1 MKSVLLP
8 IDGSPCALRAVE
20 LILAKRARY
29 SHPEEMA
36 IHLVNVQLPFT
47 VEDIRW
53 ASKEQVNEYYQGRS
67 ERETREACALLD
79 RAGVG
84 YTRHDLVGEAAEE
97 IATLA
102 ADVDRTAKK
111 LANADFVARAPEE
124 VVEENRERM
133 AEAQAA
139 KAKLEAALQRLS
151 GVG

>member
-53 ASKEQVNEYYQGRS
+53 ASKEQVNEYDQGRS

-102 ADVDRTAKK
+102 ET
-111 LANADFVARAPEE
+111 LACDQIVMGTHGRG
-124 VVEENRERM
+124 
-133 AEAQAA
+133 
-139 KAKLEAALQRLS
+139 ALQGLLMGS
-151 GVG
+151 TTTKVIHLAKVPVLLVK

>member
-97 IATLA
+97 IAALAETLA
-102 ADVDRTAKK
+102 CDQIVMGTHGRG
-111 LANADFVARAPEE
+111 
-124 VVEENRERM
+124 
-133 AEAQAA
+133 
-139 KAKLEAALQRLS
+139 ALQGLLMGS
-151 GVG
+151 TTTKVIHLAKVPVQLVK

>member
-8 IDGSPCALRAVE
+8 VDGSPCALRAVE

-29 SHPEEMA
+29 SRPEELA
-36 IHLVNVQLPFT
+36 IHLVNVQLSFT

-97 IATLA
+97 IAALAETLA
-102 ADVDRTAKK
+102 CDQIVMGTHGRG
-111 LANADFVARAPEE
+111 
-124 VVEENRERM
+124 
-133 AEAQAA
+133 
-139 KAKLEAALQRLS
+139 ALQGLLMGS
-151 GVG
+151 TTTKVIHLAKVPVLLVK

>member
-102 ADVDRTAKK
+102 ET
-111 LANADFVARAPEE
+111 LACDQIIMGTHGRG
-124 VVEENRERM
+124 
-133 AEAQAA
+133 
-139 KAKLEAALQRLS
+139 ALQGLLMGS
-151 GVG
+151 TTTKVIHLAKVPVLLVK

>member
-29 SHPEEMA
+29 SHPEEMT

-97 IATLA
+97 IAAQAETLA
-102 ADVDRTAKK
+102 CDQIVMGTHGRG
-111 LANADFVARAPEE
+111 
-124 VVEENRERM
+124 
-133 AEAQAA
+133 
-139 KAKLEAALQRLS
+139 ALQGLLMGS
-151 GVG
+151 TTTKVIHLAKVPVLLVK

>member
-47 VEDIRW
+47 AEDIRW

-97 IATLA
+97 IAALAETLA
-102 ADVDRTAKK
+102 CDQIVMGTHGRG
-111 LANADFVARAPEE
+111 
-124 VVEENRERM
+124 
-133 AEAQAA
+133 
-139 KAKLEAALQRLS
+139 ALQGLLMGS
-151 GVG
+151 TTTKVIHLAKVPVLLVK

>member
-97 IATLA
+97 IAALAETLA
-102 ADVDRTAKK
+102 CDQIVMGTHGRG
-111 LANADFVARAPEE
+111 
-124 VVEENRERM
+124 
-133 AEAQAA
+133 
-139 KAKLEAALQRLS
+139 ALQGLLMGS
-151 GVG
+151 TTTKVIHLAKVPVLLVK

>member
-20 LILAKRARY
+20 LILANRARY

-97 IATLA
+97 IAALAETLA
-102 ADVDRTAKK
+102 CDQIVMGTHGRGAMQGLLMGSTTTKVIHLAKVPVLLVK
-111 LANADFVARAPEE
+111 
-124 VVEENRERM
+124 
-133 AEAQAA
+133 
-139 KAKLEAALQRLS
+139 
-151 GVG
+151 

>member
-102 ADVDRTAKK
+102 ET
-111 LANADFVARAPEE
+111 LACDQIVMGTHGRG
-124 VVEENRERM
+124 
-133 AEAQAA
+133 
-139 KAKLEAALQRLS
+139 ALQGLLMGS
-151 GVG
+151 TTTKVIHLAKVPVLLVK